1 MSKQSSRPEEI
12 KKQTLEQAGQN
23 LSSFC
28 SLVKKVEFRSLF
40 CSRKNTFMDNNTSHS
55 LSPPF
60 VNFKSI
66 SHMSIAVAVSILSP
80 LAVVAN
86 GLVLAAIWR
95 NPSLRTPSYVLL
107 AGLALTDFGTGLISQ
122 PLYTIE
128 LMYFLDTR
136 GSTVVTYAIVDGSV
150 TFFSHSTIFIMTIMS
165 VERWLHMA
173 RRSLIS
179 VRRACFIVVF
189 LFLLPIPIT
198 VYRVFQRLRRA
209 PTTVTDVI
217 SCSLVPIL
225 LTLTSVAYL
234 QVFRIIRRHQH
245 QIQANEMSQNFPQP
259 AINLTKYKKSVFSI
273 LYILVVF
280 SIGYVPVAI
289 CMGMSTVW
297 MNELVALWVNIS
309 FVLMFLSSSLN
320 PLLYL
325 WRMKDIRNEVKL
337 LVKRIL
343 HC

>member
-1 MSKQSSRPEEI
+1 MS
-12 KKQTLEQAGQN
+12 T
-23 LSSFC
+23 
-28 SLVKKVEFRSLF
+28 
-40 CSRKNTFMDNNTSHS
+40 
-55 LSPPF
+55 
-60 VNFKSI
+60 
-66 SHMSIAVAVSILSP
+66 AVAVSILSP

-86 GLVLAAIWR
+86 GLILAAIWR

-122 PLYTIE
+122 PLYVTNE
-128 LMYFLDTR
+128 LIYFLDPR
-136 GSTVVTYAIVDGSV
+136 GSTVVTYAMVDGSV

-209 PTTVTDVI
+209 STTVTDVI
-217 SCSLVPIL
+217 SCSLVPFL

-234 QVFRIIRRHQH
+234 QVFRIIRRHQQ
-245 QIQANEMSQNFPQP
+245 QIQANEMSQNFPQR

-289 CMGMSTVW
+289 SMGISTVL
-297 MNELVALWVNIS
+297 MNELVALSINIS

>member
-1 MSKQSSRPEEI
+1 MS
-12 KKQTLEQAGQN
+12 T
-23 LSSFC
+23 
-28 SLVKKVEFRSLF
+28 
-40 CSRKNTFMDNNTSHS
+40 
-55 LSPPF
+55 
-60 VNFKSI
+60 
-66 SHMSIAVAVSILSP
+66 AVAVSILSP

-86 GLVLAAIWR
+86 GLVLAAIWK

-107 AGLALTDFGTGLISQ
+107 AGLAFTDFGTGLISQ
-122 PLYTIE
+122 PLYVTIE
-128 LMYFLDTR
+128 LMYFLDPR
-136 GSTVVTYAIVDGSV
+136 GSTVVTYAMVDGSV
-150 TFFSHSTIFIMTIMS
+150 TFFSHSTTFIMTIMS
-165 VERWLHMA
+165 VERWLHVA

-209 PTTVTDVI
+209 PTTVADVI
-217 SCSLVPIL
+217 SCSLVPFL
-225 LTLTSVAYL
+225 LTLTSVAYF
-234 QVFRIIRRHQH
+234 QVFRIIRRHQQ
-245 QIQANEMSQNFPQP
+245 QIQANEMPQNFPQP
-259 AINLTKYKKSVFSI
+259 AINLTKYTKSVFSI

-289 CMGMSTVW
+289 SMGISTVL
-297 MNELVALWVNIS
+297 MNELVALCINIS

-343 HC
+343 LKEILH